1 MKYLPRFLPIVPII
15 AALTFAA
22 PAQANEGW
30 DAVSEL
36 YDDGGWSGGT
46 MNRPAMTQLLGDVK
60 AG

>member
-1 MKYLPRFLPIVPII
+1 
-15 AALTFAA
+15 LTFAA
-22 PAQANEGW
+22 PAQASEGW

-36 YDDGGWSGGT
+36 YGDGGWSGGT